1 MYVRMNSRYLLMF
14 LLCLCGPIVC
24 AQQGDF
30 PKRTPEEQALKQTAM
45 LIRELKLSD
54 STQIDSIYRIHLRYA
69 RMQQDTPSSREEQ
82 MGQMQQMVE
91 ELKGVLTK
99 SQLLL
104 FNSRQSSPDP
114 RRPRQPVGSPSHP
127 VRPERGANA
136 APHTSIEDTQGT
148 P

>member
-24 AQQGDF
+24 AQHGDF

-54 STQIDSIYRIHLRYA
+54 SAQIDSIYRIHLRYA
-69 RMQQDTPSSREEQ
+69 RLQQDNSSSREQQ
-82 MGQMQQMVE
+82 MEQMQQMVE
-91 ELKGVLTK
+91 ELKGILTK
-99 SQLLL
+99 SQLAL
-104 FNSRQSSPDP
+104 FNNRRSSQDP
-114 RRPRQPVGSPSHP
+114 RRPHQPVSSPSP
-127 VRPERGANA
+127 SVRPERGANA
-136 APHTSIEDTQGT
+136 APRTSTEGTQDK